1 MIWALRAGEREAVM
15 GFLDKVKGNI
25 RETATMAREGLE
37 EIQTKREL
45 AQAYGELGRRAFD
58 LIDAGKLEAKEL
70 DFDVERIR
78 KLKADLEAE
87 EQAAPGEVE
96 KEREPQ

>member
-1 MIWALRAGEREAVM
+1 MICMLPAGERREAEV

-25 RETATMAREGLE
+25 RGTASKAREGIE
-37 EIQTKREL
+37 DMQTKREL

-58 LIDAGKLEAKEL
+58 LIDAGKLQAKEL

-78 KLKADLEAE
+78 KLKAGIEAE
-87 EQAAPGEVE
+87 EQPARGDS
-96 KEREPQ
+96 QD